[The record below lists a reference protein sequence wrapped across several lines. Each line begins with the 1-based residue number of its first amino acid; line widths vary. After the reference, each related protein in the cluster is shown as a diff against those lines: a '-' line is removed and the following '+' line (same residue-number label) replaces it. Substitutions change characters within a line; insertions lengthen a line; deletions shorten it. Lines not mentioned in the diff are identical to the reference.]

1 MENPLK
7 MYDLGV
13 PLFLE
18 TSNWGYPTDVPR
30 CASKIRNWQSSYPFH
45 AVPQTWC
52 AAWCLVNR
60 PGDLVI
66 FDGHVFEW
74 RYLQPIKRKILA
86 LLSKI
91 SFQEIGKVNTN
102 YIPPLTFYSEDIL
115 FFCLFLLRFFFCP
128 VKSIPGGF
136 LKKGKETSF
145 SCNQGNEGKD
155 NQQALY
161 QCFDLGSSH
170 QAVPSINSIH
180 LEETLSER
188 HPKYISTSFL
198 VFYGVFFLVG
208 IYLWESKYWTSGVLM
223 DV

>member
-1 MENPLK
+1 MRVQDTELAVILPI
-7 MYDLGV
+7 
-13 PLFLE
+13 
-18 TSNWGYPTDVPR
+18 PR
-30 CASKIRNWQSSYPFH
+30 SAPDMMCCVVSGKP
-45 AVPQTWC
+45 
-52 AAWCLVNR
+52 AWWF
-60 PGDLVI
+60 GD
-66 FDGHVFEW
+66 FWWPCFEW

-115 FFCLFLLRFFFCP
+115 FFVFFLLRFCFSCQIH
-128 VKSIPGGF
+128 SRRL

-198 VFYGVFFLVG
+198 VFTVFFLVG
-208 IYLWESKYWTSGVLM
+208 IYLWESKYWTSGV
-223 DV
+223 